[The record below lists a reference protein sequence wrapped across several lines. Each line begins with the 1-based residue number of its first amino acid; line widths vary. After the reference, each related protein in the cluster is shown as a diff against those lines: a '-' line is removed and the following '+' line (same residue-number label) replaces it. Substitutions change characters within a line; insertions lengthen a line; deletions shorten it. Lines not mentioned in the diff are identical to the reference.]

1 MWWFKRKK
9 KELTPVEEFHKLKVE
24 LKQKQK
30 QKEAEL
36 EALEESKTFSTVK
49 QFVEIYQFRAGQTE
63 WSQALEE
70 YVCVKFNTLKNQL
83 YKDQLIELITMKSR
97 VYGVRPMNI
106 GDGEAYKQW
115 VIQHKLNE
123 IEGDFEDAR

>member
-9 KELTPVEEFHKLKVE
+9 KELTPIEEFHKLKVD
-24 LKQKQK
+24 LK

-36 EALEESKTFSTVK
+36 EALEQSQTFSSIK
-49 QFVEIYQFRAGQTE
+49 YIVEQYQFRVGQTE
-63 WSQALEE
+63 WNRDFEE
-70 YVCVKFNTLKNQL
+70 YVCAKFDTLKHQP

-97 VYGVRPMNI
+97 MYGVRPMNI
-106 GDGEAYKQW
+106 GNGEAYKQW